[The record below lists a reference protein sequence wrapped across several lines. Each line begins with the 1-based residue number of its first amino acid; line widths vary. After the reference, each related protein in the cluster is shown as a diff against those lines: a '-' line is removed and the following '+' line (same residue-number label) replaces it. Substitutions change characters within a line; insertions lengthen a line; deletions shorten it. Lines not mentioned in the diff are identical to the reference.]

1 MAKHWRDRLLASTRG
16 RVLSALRRG
25 PRTVNDLADLLG
37 LTDNAVRLHLA
48 GLERDGLIAHE
59 GLRRGIGKPAHVYVL
74 TPEADSLFPKAY
86 ATILTALIEEMRA
99 REGGEQLEEMMRAIG
114 RRTGA
119 LARSDA
125 PELRTRVDVAAR
137 VLSDLG
143 GLVDVIESETELMI
157 RGYSCPLAA
166 VVQESPETCA
176 LVEELVSGVTGARA
190 HECCDRKGE
199 IPRCAFRVSA

>member
-1 MAKHWRDRLLASTRG
+1 VTRHWRDRLLASTRG
-16 RVLSALRRG
+16 RVLSELRRG
-25 PRTVNDLADLLG
+25 PRTVNELADLLG

-59 GLRRGIGKPAHVYVL
+59 GVRRGIGKPAHVFVL

-86 ATILTALIEEMRA
+86 ATILTALIEELRA
-99 REGGEQLEEMMRAIG
+99 REGNAQLEEMMRAIG
-114 RRTGA
+114 KRIGA
-119 LARSDA
+119 LVRSDA
-125 PELRTRVDVAAR
+125 PDLRTRVDAAAR
-137 VLSDLG
+137 VLTDLG
-143 GLVDVIESETELMI
+143 GLVDVIEGETDMMI

-176 LVEELVSGVTGARA
+176 LAEELVSGVTGEATR
-190 HECCDRKGE
+190 ECCDRSGE

>member
-16 RVLSALRRG
+16 RVLSELRRG
-25 PRTVNDLADLLG
+25 ARTVNELADLLG

-59 GLRRGIGKPAHVYVL
+59 GVRRGVGKPAHVYVL

-86 ATILTALIEEMRA
+86 ATILTALIEELRA
-99 REGGEQLEEMMRAIG
+99 REGSEHLEEMMRAIG
-114 RRTGA
+114 RRTGEQ
-119 LARSDA
+119 ARSRAQDVG
-125 PELRTRVDVAAR
+125 TRVAAAAR

-143 GLVDVIESETELMI
+143 GLVDVIEGETEFLI

-166 VVQESPETCA
+166 VVQGSPETCA
-176 LVEELVSGVTGARA
+176 FAEELVSGVTGEVTR
-190 HECCDRKGE
+190 ECCDRSGE
-199 IPRCAFRVSA
+199 IPRCAFRVGA